1 MVIEQKFGTD
11 FVGDVPWGTHLCQFY
26 ETKHDS
32 SDILMPYF
40 AGGLRS
46 NEACMWMLEPLE
58 VERPRY
64 GAGSLRSKRHGGHGA
79 PCCDEVI
86 GS

>member
-11 FVGDVPWGTHLCQFY
+11 FVGDVPWGTHLCQSY

-40 AGGLRS
+40 AEGLRS
-46 NEACMWMLEPLE
+46 NEAACGYYEQLE

-64 GAGSLRSKRHGGHGA
+64 RAGGLRSKRHGGHWHLA
-79 PCCDEVI
+79 VTR
-86 GS
+86 